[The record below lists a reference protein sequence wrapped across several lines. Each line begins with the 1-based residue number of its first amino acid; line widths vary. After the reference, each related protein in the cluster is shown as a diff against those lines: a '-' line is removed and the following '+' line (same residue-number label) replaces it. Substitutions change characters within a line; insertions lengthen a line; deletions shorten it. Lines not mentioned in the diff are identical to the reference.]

1 MYEPEIIQG
10 KNVSAY
16 KNAEFLALVTMTG
29 RGLLMHDPR
38 TSAQVLALD
47 ASPEVVGQ
55 AVGVHLSR
63 STVLSDQEFGK
74 MFNSGAVQESV
85 KSWENEVCKQFGYR
99 SRRAL
104 YRRML
109 QCNIKEINNTL
120 EFAPTCHDRLD
131 GWSGIHGVDDVV
143 IPVGSSHEAVAA
155 ALNEAFSRCINKI
168 A

>member
-1 MYEPEIIQG
+1 MDNVYEPEIIQG

-85 KSWENEVCKQFGYR
+85 KSWENEVCKQFG
-99 SRRAL
+99 
-104 YRRML
+104 